1 MANDGLTPA
10 ANSTFV
16 LRALEK
22 ALSLQAPLAQA
33 HVARLRRK
41 SPEASPKEILRRLNT
56 EFRTSTVSTGAG
68 VGAAA
73 AAPVVGTGVAIS
85 LAGGEFV
92 TFLGA
97 SAFYVL
103 ARSEVYGMRVTDVE
117 RQRFLVTAVLLG
129 HNMSSTIP
137 TVAERTGKHW
147 AKLVIKR
154 IPRESIVRINKV
166 LGRNF
171 VTKYGTRQGVIV
183 LGRVVPFG
191 VGAFIGGAANGLVS
205 HGIIRSSNVAFG
217 PVPTSWGPVE
227 TDEGDVELS

>member
-1 MANDGLTPA
+1 MTNDGLTPA
-10 ANSTFV
+10 ANPTFV

-22 ALSLQAPLAQA
+22 ALTLQAPLARA

-41 SPEASPKEILRRLNT
+41 SPEASPQEILRRLNRD
-56 EFRTSTVSTGAG
+56 FRTGTVSTGAG

-73 AAPVVGTGVAIS
+73 AAPAVGTGVAIS

-97 SAFYVL
+97 SVLYVL
-103 ARSEVYGMRVTDVE
+103 ARSEVYGMRTSDVE

-129 HNMSSTIP
+129 ESASSAIP

-147 AKLVIKR
+147 ARAVIR
-154 IPRESIVRINKV
+154 TIPRESIVKVNKV

-171 VTKYGTRQGVIV
+171 VTKYGTKQGVIV
-183 LGRVVPFG
+183 LGKVVPFG
-191 VGAFIGGAANGLVS
+191 IGALIGGTMNGLVS
-205 HGIIRSSNVAFG
+205 HGIIRSSDRAFG
-217 PVPTSWGPVE
+217 PVPTFWGPID
-227 TDEGDVELS
+227 TDEGDVELF